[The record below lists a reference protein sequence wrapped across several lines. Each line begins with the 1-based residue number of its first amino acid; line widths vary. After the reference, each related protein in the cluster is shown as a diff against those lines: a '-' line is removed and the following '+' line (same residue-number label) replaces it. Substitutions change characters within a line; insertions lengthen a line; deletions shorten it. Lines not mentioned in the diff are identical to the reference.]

1 MLRRFIESRAGRY
14 VRGLRAYGVGGVG
27 LPPPETRSGTPWYS
41 VFLPAGG
48 GGAYSVT
55 PGMAENLSTVT
66 ACVNAVASGLASLPV
81 YLYQTIPGA
90 GRMEAPTNPAA
101 RLLRR
106 PNTRQTWPD
115 FLEWTLGSVL
125 LHGNALA
132 IIETDGT
139 GAPGA
144 LVPVPWGAVQ
154 PVALPS
160 GRLAFD
166 VVAHRTP
173 WGSAGMPRRLLD
185 SECFYL
191 KDRSDDGWTG
201 RSRISRANEVLG
213 AAYGLQQYSGAIWQ
227 NAATPSGMVTLPSN
241 VTREEKDRI
250 EHYYRAKVTGTDN
263 AKGVLFVDKDTT
275 FTAMSVSPEDAEVL
289 ASRRFT
295 VEELCRLFQVP
306 PPLVQDYTHNT
317 FTNSAQASLW
327 FAQFSLAPWAR
338 KIEAEFARSVLLD
351 DPTHHLEIDL
361 SGLTRGD
368 YATRW
373 DASVKA
379 VAAGILDAEEVRE
392 AEGYGPRRV
401 TGGP

>member
-1 MLRRFIESRAGRY
+1 MIQRFLASRAGRY
-14 VRGLRAYGVGGVG
+14 VRGLRAYGDASSAA
-27 LPPPETRSGTPWYS
+27 ESRSGAWYS
-41 VFLPAGG
+41 VPMASGG
-48 GGAYSVT
+48 GTYAVT
-55 PGMAENLSTVT
+55 PSKAENLSTVV

-81 YLYQTIPGA
+81 YLYQTLPGA
-90 GRMEAPTNPAA
+90 GRIEAPTHPAA

-106 PNTRQTWPD
+106 PNARQTWPD

-132 IIETDGT
+132 VIETDGA
-139 GAPGA
+139 GQPVA
-144 LVPVPWGAVQ
+144 LVPVPWSAVQ

-166 VVAHRTP
+166 VVAYRTP
-173 WGSAGMPRRLLD
+173 WGSAGLPRRLLD
-185 SECFYL
+185 SEVFYL

-201 RSRISRANEVLG
+201 RSRLSRANEVLG

-227 NAATPSGMVTLPSN
+227 NAATPSGMVTLPYN
-241 VTREEKDRI
+241 IERAEKDRI
-250 EHYYRAKVTGTDN
+250 EARFKGLATGPEN

-275 FTAMSVSPEDAEVL
+275 FTPMSVSPEDAEVL

-327 FAQFSLAPWAR
+327 FAQYSLAPWCR
-338 KIEAEFARSVLLD
+338 KIEAEFGRSVLLD

-392 AEGYGPRRV
+392 AEGYGPRRI
-401 TGGP
+401 TQPGP